1 MPRELTLTI
10 DSSWPIIV
18 YYQFWTGSGYG
29 LQARDITSGERTAL
43 SAQDGNYVDCS
54 VATDKVSK
62 FSFTGPSL
70 SLLQEQI
77 VAVRIVAYIKQS
89 GTKLFYGSARN
100 ASSWTSGGAFGSG
113 DWAYRVVRIPFD
125 QSKPIYVENGAP
137 RLYADLDGVW
147 STPTGEQRLIDHVY
161 FVVEYEVPP
170 NAPTL
175 TSPAGTVWTLSPT
188 FQGTYSQP
196 DGVPIAGVQVEVQT
210 SGGSAVWSTTVTS
223 GLSGSS
229 WAVPYGGPA
238 LTSGTQYRWRARTAC
253 QGAGLIWGPWSG
265 WQTFTPVQ
273 NAPPSATPTSPT
285 GGAAVGTLTP
295 TLQWSYSDP
304 NGHAQAAYQVQVR
317 RQSDGATM
325 WDTGTVASGAQ
336 SVVYGGTGLQNG
348 TVYEWRVRVYDGWDW
363 SSFSAWAAFQ
373 PLIAPDPPTLTS
385 PSGVIDTLQPLIAGT
400 YNRATGGPEGGW
412 QYQLRSNG
420 VTIYDSGAITG
431 AIASGQ
437 TYGTDNPS
445 DTPSTPPAL
454 QWGTDYEVRARS
466 RDTSGAWSAWSAWVP
481 FRTQSAPLTP
491 TGLQPPDGAWT
502 TDTTPVLQWTHVD
515 PDGDPQ
521 TAAEIAIE
529 EDATGQ
535 AVTGYPRQVTGAAGS
550 HEVVTAL
557 TATPPTRYRWRVRTL
572 ATPGVGWGAWS
583 SWRILWVTTELTVAI
598 ASPPDGSTV
607 TAPGPVVQ
615 WAIAGGS
622 GQQATWRVR
631 VYEGGQLIHDSGAQS
646 GAATTYALPTT
657 LLRTGHDYVVRVEV
671 TDTAGYA
678 ASAESA
684 ISCAWTPPPTIAGL
698 KAVPVGSQEVV

>member
-10 DSSWPIIV
+10 DSSWPITV
-18 YYQFWTGSGYG
+18 YYMVWSGPGYTWYS
-29 LQARDITSGERTAL
+29 RDITASERAAL
-43 SAQDGNYVDCS
+43 STQDGNYVDCS
-54 VATDKVSK
+54 TYNYYPADFF
-62 FSFTGPSL
+62 FSGPSL
-70 SLLQEQI
+70 SLLPEQI
-77 VAVRIVAYIKQS
+77 VAVRVVAYITQAGSDLYRGGVLTQS
-89 GTKLFYGSARN
+89 GYEWGPAMAAGN
-100 ASSWTSGGAFGSG
+100 
-113 DWAYRVVRIPFD
+113 WAYRISRV
-125 QSKPIYVENGAP
+125 QLSATKPIYVQNGAP
-137 RLYADLDGVW
+137 VLCVYLSGFW
-147 STPTGEQRLIDHVY
+147 SQSGYQRLIDHLY

-175 TSPAGTVWTLSPT
+175 TSPAATVWTLSPT

-196 DGVPIAGVQVEVQT
+196 DGLPIAGVQVEVQT
-210 SGGSAVWSTTVTS
+210 AGGLAGWSTTVTS

-253 QGAGLIWGPWSG
+253 NGAGLIWGPWSG

-273 NAPPSATPTSPT
+273 NTPPSATPTSPT
-285 GGAAVGTLTP
+285 GWAAVGTLTP

-363 SSFSAWAAFQ
+363 GPFSAWQAFQ
-373 PLIAPDPPTLTS
+373 PLLVPDPPTLTA

-400 YNRATGGPEGGW
+400 YNRANAGPEGGW

-420 VTIYDSGAITG
+420 VTLYDSGAITG

-535 AVTGYPRQVTGAAGS
+535 AVTGYPRQITGADGS

-631 VYEGGQLIHDSGAQS
+631 VHEGGQVIHDSGVQS

-657 LLRTGHDYVVRVEV
+657 LLRTGHDYVVRVDV

-684 ISCAWTPPPTIAGL
+684 ISCAWLPPTTIAGL
-698 KAVPVGSQEVV
+698 TAVPVGSQEVV